1 MEEYRSII
9 KEILG
14 EIEPY
19 EEIENDTD
27 LIESQILD
35 SLSIVFLVTQ
45 LEDKYNIVIDEN
57 KVLPQNFKSINI
69 IAGILN
75 ELLNTRWR
83 GFLWIK

>member
-27 LIESQILD
+27 LIESQRLD

-75 ELLNTRWR
+75 ELLNTR
-83 GFLWIK
+83 

>member
-35 SLSIVFLVTQ
+35 SLSIVVLVTQ

-75 ELLNTRWR
+75 ELLNTR
-83 GFLWIK
+83 

>member
-75 ELLNTRWR
+75 ELLNTR
-83 GFLWIK
+83 